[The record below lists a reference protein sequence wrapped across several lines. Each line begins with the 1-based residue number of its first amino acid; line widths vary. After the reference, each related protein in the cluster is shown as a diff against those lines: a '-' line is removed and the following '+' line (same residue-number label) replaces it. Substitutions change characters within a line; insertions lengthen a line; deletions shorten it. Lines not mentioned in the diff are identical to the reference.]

1 MTLNTKLK
9 AVGQKIENGA
19 KLKIM
24 IIGLGSVGGYLL
36 DYLIGLQNPM
46 IDIIIVGRNGGKML
60 PDVNI
65 IKTAATIR
73 GSLLSKITIE
83 DGCDLENVDTIAQVF
98 TLHCPDIVVNS
109 SRVYSGLKYGS
120 ISWHNLRAYGI
131 WTPLAIRYARNIM
144 LGYQKSQS
152 QAIVINT
159 SYSDAVIPWLKSAGV
174 AYPDFGSGNLNHLV
188 PRIKFAVAAQFG
200 IDNLNEIDVTLA
212 TSHFHDVVISKEGQ
226 TDGVDVLL
234 AVKYNGKT
242 LNIDKKA
249 IFEQCSI
256 AMPVDQKRNMMNASS
271 NFNIISSILTALNS
285 GTEQKIHSPGVDGQI
300 GGYPFIIDGAKRE
313 AHFDTSCFSM
323 EEMVTANRQSIA
335 LDGIENI
342 ENGCLIY
349 TDDLVLKV
357 KRAFNVELPKCI
369 TFDQVDQTADFLIEK
384 IIKSNA
390 KA

>member
-1 MTLNTKLK
+1 MILNTKLK
-9 AVGQKIENGA
+9 TIGQKIDGGE

-36 DYLIGLQNPM
+36 DYLVGLHNPM
-46 IDIIIVGRNGGKML
+46 IDIIVVGRNGGKML

-65 IKTAATIR
+65 IKAAATIR
-73 GSLLSKITIE
+73 GSLMSKITLD
-83 DGCDLENVDTIAQVF
+83 DGCDLENVDTIA
-98 TLHCPDIVVNS
+98 LMLAKHCPDIVVNS

-131 WTPLAIRYARNIM
+131 WTPLAVRYARNIM

-159 SYSDAVIPWLKSAGV
+159 SYSDAVIPWLKSAGI

-188 PRIKFAVAAQFG
+188 PRIKFAVAAKFG
-200 IDNLNEIDVTLA
+200 IENLNDIDVTLA

-226 TDGVDVLL
+226 TDGVDILL
-234 AVKYNGKT
+234 AVKHNGNT

-271 NFNIISSILTALNS
+271 NFNIISAILTALNNK
-285 GTEQKIHSPGVDGQI
+285 TEQKVHSPGVDGQI

-313 AHFDTSCFSM
+313 AYFDTRCFSM
-323 EEMVTANRQSIA
+323 TEMVMANRQSIA
-335 LDGIENI
+335 LDGIDNI
-342 ENGCLIY
+342 ENGCLVY
-349 TDDLVLKV
+349 NEELVAKV
-357 KRAFNVELPKCI
+357 KKAFNVELPKCVK
-369 TFDQVDQTADFLIEK
+369 FDQIDQIANFLIEH
-384 IIKSNA
+384 IIKANIKS
-390 KA
+390 